1 MIFVKIFTFLV
12 FSQKQLTFDTSL
24 SWNKMS
30 GVKKYV
36 YNSKGT
42 RVQKSLKKKL
52 FQKNCLKE
60 LNLCWFSIPFI
71 SSTNNDR
78 HGL

>member
-1 MIFVKIFTFLV
+1 MIFVKIFIFLA
-12 FSQKQLTFDTSL
+12 FSQKQLTFDPSL

-30 GVKKYV
+30 VVKKYV

-42 RVQKSLKKKL
+42 SVQKLLKKKL
-52 FQKNCLKE
+52 LEKNCWKK
-60 LNLCWFSIPFI
+60 LNFCWFLIPFI

>member
-1 MIFVKIFTFLV
+1 MIFVKNFIILV
-12 FSQKQLTFDTSL
+12 FFQKQLTFDPSL

-42 RVQKSLKKKL
+42 KV
-52 FQKNCLKE
+52 
-60 LNLCWFSIPFI
+60 
-71 SSTNNDR
+71 
-78 HGL
+78 

>member
-1 MIFVKIFTFLV
+1 MIFVKIFIILV
-12 FSQKQLTFDTSL
+12 FFQKQLTFDPSL

-42 RVQKSLKKKL
+42 KV
-52 FQKNCLKE
+52 
-60 LNLCWFSIPFI
+60 
-71 SSTNNDR
+71 
-78 HGL
+78 